1 MARRRISV
9 DKIKEVIRYGVTT
22 ELSER
27 AIGRALKV
35 SRTAVTKYLECFRGS
50 GLTWEQAQ
58 ELPDSELL
66 AVLEGSRP
74 ARTSARYERLAE
86 RFPMMVKEL
95 RRKGVTLQ
103 LLWEEY
109 LRAHPDGYQNS
120 QFCYHFHRWRKSAEV
135 SMHIDHKAGEKL
147 FVDYA
152 GDRLAIVDPDSGKE
166 QPVETFVAILGASE
180 LTYVEASATQQ
191 GDDWIRSNERALRY
205 CGGGTQVIVPDNLRS
220 AVSRSDP
227 YEPGINA
234 TFDAFAQHYGVVI
247 MPARVRQARDKA
259 LVENAVR
266 LTYQRIYAPLRD
278 RAFHSLDELNAA
290 IRPLLEQHNG
300 RRFQRLPYSRRELF
314 EQIERHTLAP
324 LPQHHFPLQQTR
336 EVTVQFNYHIEL
348 REDRHHY
355 SVPWQLRT
363 RDPRTKVKLLYDE
376 RTVSIYYDNVRLAE
390 YQRDR
395 RPGDYT
401 TLPDHMPPQHRWYAE
416 WSPERFVRWGRALGA
431 NVEAVIEQV
440 LKDAKYPPQGFRSCL
455 GILSLEKSYGAAR
468 LDRAC
473 RRALSYRLCSYR
485 RIQNMLKLGLEEEQE
500 QQPLSFPSHDNVRG
514 SHYYN

>member
-9 DKIKEVIRYGVTT
+9 EKIKEVIRYGVTT

-66 AVLEGSRP
+66 SVLEGNRM

-86 RFPMMVKEL
+86 RFPM
-95 RRKGVTLQ
+95 
-103 LLWEEY
+103 
-109 LRAHPDGYQNS
+109 
-120 QFCYHFHRWRKSAEV
+120 

-180 LTYVEASATQQ
+180 LTYVEVSATQQ

-278 RAFHSLDELNAA
+278 RTFHSLDELNAA

-300 RRFQRLPYSRRELF
+300 RRFQRLPYSRLSTLVVRQYQQAVDQALKRRCLDLIDQMEEAGCCVARPGPRLVAGEMTRSVAVVVPF
-314 EQIERHTLAP
+314 RARAWSGTVEQRNGGRMRAGRQPRMRIMTAGASRWGCGRRGRVVGEIGGRH
-324 LPQHHFPLQQTR
+324 R
-336 EVTVQFNYHIEL
+336 
-348 REDRHHY
+348 
-355 SVPWQLRT
+355 
-363 RDPRTKVKLLYDE
+363 DE
-376 RTVSIYYDNVRLAE
+376 R
-390 YQRDR
+390 
-395 RPGDYT
+395 
-401 TLPDHMPPQHRWYAE
+401 
-416 WSPERFVRWGRALGA
+416 
-431 NVEAVIEQV
+431 
-440 LKDAKYPPQGFRSCL
+440 C
-455 GILSLEKSYGAAR
+455 
-468 LDRAC
+468 
-473 RRALSYRLCSYR
+473 
-485 RIQNMLKLGLEEEQE
+485 
-500 QQPLSFPSHDNVRG
+500 
-514 SHYYN
+514 

>member
-166 QPVETFVAILGASE
+166 QPVETFVAILAASE

-278 RAFHSLDELNAA
+278 RTFHSLDELNAA

-376 RTVSIYYDNVRLAE
+376 
-390 YQRDR
+390 
-395 RPGDYT
+395 T
-401 TLPDHMPPQHRWYAE
+401 TSAPCRFTTTTCA
-416 WSPERFVRWGRALGA
+416 SPSTG
-431 NVEAVIEQV
+431 VI
-440 LKDAKYPPQGFRSCL
+440 
-455 GILSLEKSYGAAR
+455 AAR
-468 LDRAC
+468 VATPRCPTTC
-473 RRALSYRLCSYR
+473 RRSTAGMPSGVRNDSCAGAGRSAPTSR
-485 RIQNMLKLGLEEEQE
+485 R
-500 QQPLSFPSHDNVRG
+500 
-514 SHYYN
+514 

>member
-9 DKIKEVIRYGVTT
+9 EKIKEVIRYGVTT

-74 ARTSARYERLAE
+74 PRTSARYERLAE

-166 QPVETFVAILGASE
+166 QPVETFVAILAASE

-278 RAFHSLDELNAA
+278 RTFHSLDELNAA
-290 IRPLLEQHNG
+290 IGPLLEQHNG

-324 LPQHHFPLQQTR
+324 LPAHHFPLQQTR
-336 EVTVQFNYHIEL
+336 EVTVQFNYHVEL

-390 YQRDR
+390 YRRDR
-395 RPGDYT
+395 RPGGYT

-416 WSPERFVRWGRALGA
+416 WSPERFVRWGRALG
-431 NVEAVIEQV
+431 
-440 LKDAKYPPQGFRSCL
+440 PTS
-455 GILSLEKSYGAAR
+455 
-468 LDRAC
+468 
-473 RRALSYRLCSYR
+473 RR
-485 RIQNMLKLGLEEEQE
+485 
-500 QQPLSFPSHDNVRG
+500 
-514 SHYYN
+514 

>member
-1 MARRRISV
+1 MARRRIRV
-9 DKIKEVIRYGVTT
+9 KTIKEVIRYGVTT
-22 ELSER
+22 DLSER
-27 AIGRALKV
+27 AIGRALQV

-66 AVLEGSRP
+66 AVLEGQRVTQ
-74 ARTSARYERLAE
+74 TSARYQQLAE

-95 RRKGVTLQ
+95 RRKGMTLQ

-109 LRAHPDGYQNS
+109 LRAYPDGYQNS
-120 QFCYHFHRWRKSAEV
+120 QFCHHFHLWRKSAEV
-135 SMHIDHKAGEKL
+135 GMHIDHQAGEKL

-152 GDRLAIVDPDSGKE
+152 GDKLAIVDPDSGTV

-191 GDDWIRSNERALRY
+191 SEDWIRSNERALRY
-205 CGGGTQVIVPDNLRS
+205 CGGCTQVIIPDNLRS

-227 YEPGINA
+227 YEPGINPV
-234 TFDAFAQHYGVVI
+234 FDAFAQHYGVVI

-266 LTYQRIYAPLRD
+266 LSYQRIYAPLRD
-278 RAFHSLDELNAA
+278 RTFHSLEQLNAA
-290 IRPLLEQHNG
+290 IWELLEEHNA

-314 EQIERHTLAP
+314 EQIEKHALAP
-324 LPQHHFPLQQTR
+324 LPAHHFPLQQTR
-336 EVTVQFNYHIEL
+336 EATVQFNYHVEL

-376 RTVSIYYDNVRLAE
+376 RSVSVYYDNVRLVE

-395 RPGDYT
+395 RPGGYT
-401 TLPDHMPPQHRWYAE
+401 TLPDHMPPQHRMYAE
-416 WSPERFVRWGRALGA
+416 WSPERLLRWARAHGD
-431 NVEAVIEQV
+431 NVAAVIAQV
-440 LKDAKYPPQGFRSCL
+440 LQDAKYPPQAFRSCL
-455 GILSLEKSYGAAR
+455 GILNLEKSYGAPR

-473 RRALSYRLCSYR
+473 QKALSCGLCSYR
-485 RIQNMLKLGLEEEQE
+485 RIENMLKLGLEDEQE
-500 QQPLSFPSHDNVRG
+500 QPQLSLPRHENVRG
-514 SHYYN
+514 SRYYT

>member
-1 MARRRISV
+1 M
-9 DKIKEVIRYGVTT
+9 TT

-74 ARTSARYERLAE
+74 PRTSARYERLAE

-120 QFCYHFHRWRKSAEV
+120 QFCYHFHRWRKSG
-135 SMHIDHKAGEKL
+135 GEHAHRPQGRREAVRRL
-147 FVDYA
+147 RRRQA
-152 GDRLAIVDPDSGKE
+152 GDRGPGQRQGAAGGNVRGDP
-166 QPVETFVAILGASE
+166 GASE

-191 GDDWIRSNERALRY
+191 GEDWIRSNERALRY

-278 RAFHSLDELNAA
+278 RTFHSLDELNAA
-290 IRPLLEQHNG
+290 IGPLLEQHNG

-324 LPQHHFPLQQTR
+324 LPAHHFPLQQTR
-336 EVTVQFNYHIEL
+336 EVTVQFNYHVEL

-390 YQRDR
+390 YRRDR
-395 RPGDYT
+395 RPGGYT

-514 SHYYN
+514 SDYYN

>member
-9 DKIKEVIRYGVTT
+9 DRIKEVIRYGVTT
-22 ELSER
+22 DLSER

-66 AVLEGSRP
+66 AVLDGSRP

-109 LRAHPDGYQNS
+109 LREHPDGYQNS

-166 QPVETFVAILGASE
+166 QPVETFVAILAASE

-191 GDDWIRSNERALRY
+191 SDDWTRSNERGLRY
-205 CGGGTQVIVPDNLRS
+205 FGGSTQVIVPDNLRS

-234 TFDAFAQHYGVVI
+234 QFDAFAAHYGVVI

-259 LVENAVR
+259 LVESAVR

-278 RAFHSLDELNAA
+278 RTFHSLDELNAA
-290 IRPLLEQHNG
+290 IMPLLEQHNR

-324 LPQHHFPLQQTR
+324 LPRHYFPLQQTR
-336 EVTVQFNYHIEL
+336 EVTVQFNYHVE
-348 REDRHHY
+348 
-355 SVPWQLRT
+355 
-363 RDPRTKVKLLYDE
+363 
-376 RTVSIYYDNVRLAE
+376 RLAE

-395 RPGDYT
+395 RPGGYT

-416 WSPERFVRWGRALGA
+416 WSPERFLRWGRALGA
-431 NVEAVIEQV
+431 NVEAVIAQV

-455 GILSLEKSYGAAR
+455 GILNLEKSYGAAR

-514 SHYYN
+514 SDYYN

>member
-1 MARRRISV
+1 M
-9 DKIKEVIRYGVTT
+9 
-22 ELSER
+22 
-27 AIGRALKV
+27 
-35 SRTAVTKYLECFRGS
+35 
-50 GLTWEQAQ
+50 
-58 ELPDSELL
+58 
-66 AVLEGSRP
+66 

-120 QFCYHFHRWRKSAEV
+120 QFCYHFHFWRKSAEV

-166 QPVETFVAILGASE
+166 QPVETFVAILAASE

-191 GDDWIRSNERALRY
+191 SDDWTRSNERALRY
-205 CGGGTQVIVPDNLRS
+205 CGGSTQVIVPDNLRS

-259 LVENAVR
+259 LVESAVR

-290 IRPLLEQHNG
+290 IRPLLEQHN
-300 RRFQRLPYSRRELF
+300 RRRLQRLPSTATACCTGNHFASSWTTWAAPSRSYDLIGPVEA
-314 EQIERHTLAP
+314 EIEARLPEHPRHALESCFTLVGQGHRRRPAG
-324 LPQHHFPLQQTR
+324 
-336 EVTVQFNYHIEL
+336 
-348 REDRHHY
+348 
-355 SVPWQLRT
+355 
-363 RDPRTKVKLLYDE
+363 
-376 RTVSIYYDNVRLAE
+376 
-390 YQRDR
+390 DR
-395 RPGDYT
+395 R
-401 TLPDHMPPQHRWYAE
+401 
-416 WSPERFVRWGRALGA
+416 
-431 NVEAVIEQV
+431 
-440 LKDAKYPPQGFRSCL
+440 
-455 GILSLEKSYGAAR
+455 
-468 LDRAC
+468 
-473 RRALSYRLCSYR
+473 RR
-485 RIQNMLKLGLEEEQE
+485 
-500 QQPLSFPSHDNVRG
+500 
-514 SHYYN
+514 

>member
-9 DKIKEVIRYGVTT
+9 DRIKEVIRYGVTT
-22 ELSER
+22 DLSER

-35 SRTAVTKYLECFRGS
+35 SRTAVAKYLECFRGS
-50 GLTWEQAQ
+50 GQTWEQAQ

-66 AVLEGSRP
+66 AVLDGSRP

-166 QPVETFVAILGASE
+166 QPVETFVAILAASE

-191 GDDWIRSNERALRY
+191 SDDWTRSNERGLRY
-205 CGGGTQVIVPDNLRS
+205 FGGSTQVIVPDNLRS

-234 TFDAFAQHYGVVI
+234 QFDAFAAHYGVVI
-247 MPARVRQARDKA
+247 MPARIRQARDKA
-259 LVENAVR
+259 LVESAVR

-278 RAFHSLDELNAA
+278 RTFHSLHELRRGDHAA
-290 IRPLLEQHNG
+290 SGAAQPAPLSA
-300 RRFQRLPYSRRELF
+300 PALF
-314 EQIERHTLAP
+314 TARAVRADRAAHPGAVAGAP
-324 LPQHHFPLQQTR
+324 LPAAA
-336 EVTVQFNYHIEL
+336 
-348 REDRHHY
+348 
-355 SVPWQLRT
+355 
-363 RDPRTKVKLLYDE
+363 DPRSDGAVQLS
-376 RTVSIYYDNVRLAE
+376 RRVA
-390 YQRDR
+390 R
-395 RPGDYT
+395 RPAPSLLVLVIQLIDE
-401 TLPDHMPPQHRWYAE
+401 PAHPPLDLLKT
-416 WSPERFVRWGRALGA
+416 PKGA
-431 NVEAVIEQV
+431 
-440 LKDAKYPPQGFRSCL
+440 
-455 GILSLEKSYGAAR
+455 
-468 LDRAC
+468 
-473 RRALSYRLCSYR
+473 
-485 RIQNMLKLGLEEEQE
+485 M
-500 QQPLSFPSHDNVRG
+500 
-514 SHYYN
+514 

>member
-109 LRAHPDGYQNS
+109 LREHPDGYQNS

-191 GDDWIRSNERALRY
+191 GEDWIRSNERALRY

-278 RAFHSLDELNAA
+278 RTFHSLDELRRGDQAA
-290 IRPLLEQHNG
+290 AGAAQRAALSAAALLTARAVRADRAAHPG
-300 RRFQRLPYSRRELF
+300 AVAS
-314 EQIERHTLAP
+314 AP
-324 LPQHHFPLQQTR
+324 LPAAADPGSDGPVQLSRRAARRPAPLQ
-336 EVTVQFNYHIEL
+336 
-348 REDRHHY
+348 
-355 SVPWQLRT
+355 
-363 RDPRTKVKLLYDE
+363 
-376 RTVSIYYDNVRLAE
+376 
-390 YQRDR
+390 
-395 RPGDYT
+395 
-401 TLPDHMPPQHRWYAE
+401 
-416 WSPERFVRWGRALGA
+416 RALATAHPRSAHQG
-431 NVEAVIEQV
+431 EAAV
-440 LKDAKYPPQGFRSCL
+440 
-455 GILSLEKSYGAAR
+455 
-468 LDRAC
+468 
-473 RRALSYRLCSYR
+473 RRAHRVDLLRQRAPR
-485 RIQNMLKLGLEEEQE
+485 RV
-500 QQPLSFPSHDNVRG
+500 PA
-514 SHYYN
+514 